1 MNKVRILFKEKDVN
15 ILLFEKKKNV
25 FFNNPNF
32 HIILFRENDVDMP

>member
-15 ILLFEKKKNV
+15 ILLFEKKNV